1 MDDINFF
8 DSVEYEHRGGIWP
21 DAVRLDKPVTAPLPE
36 GVTKPSTPSVGNQP
50 SEEPGPSTI
59 MHAHT
64 FPEQQPVTEA
74 PSLDSIPIIR
84 SVTTSSETTSTAA
97 RRRSW
102 FSSDSEHPKEVEDEV
117 VRGRTERSAEPNG
130 SLAPPPGTPT
140 IQPSDV
146 SDNDRDVD
154 EYLSPRSSSTR
165 PHKRSRSRTHSV
177 SSSVGGDES
186 SSYLSDTSA
195 TSKSPR
201 RSLGTST
208 TSSFLTALKS
218 KAGDKQALSNTA
230 KEAMRKWGVWGSKK
244 DNGGNPS
251 PDELPDVGPS
261 DHRPRVENT
270 HSRQSYADMRAA
282 VIERREREQFEGV
295 NGSSSPVP
303 IPQRSGKE
311 KGRSPSLSGGRMTP
325 HSTGSVSPG
334 LSRSLGDNVSNDP
347 FKDRD
352 VTEVAEENTAPS
364 LIHTQPPQGRT
375 MTIPGIHA
383 SHRGE
388 VMSMGNVAPVAPAAE
403 SKPKGAA
410 IQSMYR
416 LWKSP
421 ILTGQQSQ
429 DAQSSPSASP
439 GHGDASDRN
448 HDVVPLSLTPEV
460 ISPPP
465 RSVPP
470 PLPPR
475 TISSVAVRHA
485 AETTDDSPVVS
496 SASAASRALKTIV
509 SRDETRRLSIEINV
523 PGDGESTQPLGV
535 SEVTST
541 AVPSKPGNKPPLPP
555 RRTHV

>member
-1 MDDINFF
+1 MDDISFF

-21 DAVRLDKPVTAPLPE
+21 DAVCLDKPVTAPLPE
-36 GVTKPSTPSVGNQP
+36 VVTKPSTPLVGNKP
-50 SEEPGPSTI
+50 SEEPGPSTL
-59 MHAHT
+59 MRAHT
-64 FPEQQPVTEA
+64 YTEQQPVTEV
-74 PSLDSIPIIR
+74 PSRDSTPIIR
-84 SVTTSSETTSTAA
+84 SVTTSSEMNSTAA

-102 FSSDSEHPKEVEDEV
+102 FSTDSEHAKEVEDEV
-117 VRGRTERSAEPNG
+117 VRGRRERSTEPNG
-130 SLAPPPGTPT
+130 SLAPPLGTPT

-146 SDNDRDVD
+146 SDNDQDVD
-154 EYLSPRSSSTR
+154 EYLSPRLPSMRS
-165 PHKRSRSRTHSV
+165 HKLSRSRTHSV

-186 SSYLSDTSA
+186 SNYLSDTSA

-201 RSLGTST
+201 HST

-230 KEAMRKWGVWGSKK
+230 KEAMRKWGVWGLKK

-251 PDELPDVGPS
+251 PDDLHDVGPS
-261 DHRPRVENT
+261 DHPLRAENT
-270 HSRQSYADMRAA
+270 HARQSYADMRAA

-303 IPQRSGKE
+303 IPQRSSKE
-311 KGRSPSLSGGRMTP
+311 KGRSPSLSGGRITP
-325 HSTGSVSPG
+325 HSSGSISPG

-352 VTEVAEENTAPS
+352 FTEVAEENIAPS
-364 LIHTQPPQGRT
+364 LIHTQPSQGRT

-388 VMSMGNVAPVAPAAE
+388 VMSMGNVAPVAPTAE

-421 ILTGQQSQ
+421 VLTGQESQ

-448 HDVVPLSLTPEV
+448 HDRDVVPLSLTPEV
-460 ISPPP
+460 ISPPS

-485 AETTDDSPVVS
+485 AETTDDSPVVP
-496 SASAASRALKTIV
+496 SASAASQALKTIV
-509 SRDETRRLSIEINV
+509 SRDETRRVSIEMNV
-523 PGDGESTQPLGV
+523 PGDEESTQPLGAP
-535 SEVTST
+535 EVTST
-541 AVPSKPGNKPPLPP
+541 AVPSTKPGNKPPLPP